1 MAEKDR
7 RRFMSLGNVL
17 TILGM
22 LGAVAVSYG
31 TLSADNAR
39 QKERVDT
46 LKEETKEIKRDVKDT
61 KESVNLILQH
71 LKAMEARREADR
83 EHERER
89 SQRRQ

>member
-22 LGAVAVSYG
+22 LGAVAASYG

-46 LKEETKEIKRDVKDT
+46 LKEETKEIKKDVKDT

-89 SQRRQ
+89 NQRRQ